1 MDTHIIALVAAA
13 FGSMVG
19 AAASVTTTWMNQ
31 RKQTIREPS
40 WFDAA

>member
-19 AAASVTTTWMNQ
+19 AASVTTTWMNQ

-40 WFDAA
+40 WIDAA